1 MALTPFLGFAGF
13 QPIITIKS
21 LLTSI
26 PELDALLRPFESYQ
40 TFISATPKATSAD
53 LKELV
58 RSVLRMDPKSDASGL
73 LKTVKDALA
82 AGTGMAAPEKEAR
95 DGNDVDAAIE
105 GLLSRFEREGVEA
118 FGKAE
123 LGDEEKK
130 RLVKAL
136 KKMQEFYKGDPGS
149 IVAA

>member
-1 MALTPFLGFAGF
+1 
-13 QPIITIKS
+13 
-21 LLTSI
+21 
-26 PELDALLRPFESYQ
+26 
-40 TFISATPKATSAD
+40 
-53 LKELV
+53 
-58 RSVLRMDPKSDASGL
+58 MDPKSDSSGF

-82 AGTGMAAPEKEAR
+82 AGTGMDAREKEAR

-130 RLVKAL
+130 RLIKAL

-149 IVAA
+149 VVAA